1 MFLVAKHLEPQAVM
15 VAIYKLAKVWQVKV
29 NEFMELLA

>member
-1 MFLVAKHLEPQAVM
+1 MLLVAKYLELQAVV
-15 VAIYKLAKVWQVKV
+15 VAIYKLTKVWQVKV

>member
-1 MFLVAKHLEPQAVM
+1 MLLVATNLELQAVTA
-15 VAIYKLAKVWQVKV
+15 AIYKLAKVWQVKV

>member
-1 MFLVAKHLEPQAVM
+1 MLLVAIYLELQAVM